1 MEEEL
6 MTRKRKRPKNAAK
19 KTTTIELEME
29 LTDIKHR
36 YGRDE
41 MIICSSDN
49 NHQVPPHVM
58 NAYVEL
64 SKLKQARGEH
74 YPLIPPMKHVI
85 KKVNEESSSA
95 VNERCFE
102 FVQKL
107 IMKTSRVVDMMNGG
121 ATFGGIYA

>member
-1 MEEEL
+1 
-6 MTRKRKRPKNAAK
+6 
-19 KTTTIELEME
+19 ME
-29 LTDIKHR
+29 LTDIIHR
-36 YGRDE
+36 YGGDE

-64 SKLKQARGEH
+64 SKLKQARGKH
-74 YPLIPPMKHVI
+74 YPPIPPTKNVI

-95 VNERCFE
+95 INERCFE